1 MFHRSARLLLRPV
14 FEEDWRDVYIAIN
27 DEAIVRMLARA
38 PWPYR
43 EEDAQSWVSQ
53 PTNPGSARFLITQ
66 PGKWG
71 SRLVG
76 CIGFDDM
83 GDGPEVGYWIA
94 RPFWGRGFA
103 TEAGRAVV
111 EIARMMGIERLV
123 AGHLID
129 NPASGKVLEKIGFRP
144 TGETRM
150 QFSLGRGQEAMSRR
164 YVNEL
169 AASTGDN
176 EPASIAKAA

>member
-14 FEEDWRDVYIAIN
+14 FEEDWREVYHGIN
-27 DEAIVRMLARA
+27 DEDVVRMLARA

-43 EEDAQSWVSQ
+43 EQV
-53 PTNPGSARFLITQ
+53 ARAWTSLPVDTASPKFLITQ
-66 PGKWG
+66 PGEWG

-76 CIGFDDM
+76 CIGFGDM
-83 GDGPEVGYWIA
+83 DDGPELGYWIA

-111 EIARMMGIERLV
+111 EIARMMGITRLV
-123 AGHLID
+123 AGHIVD
-129 NPASGKVLEKIGFRP
+129 NPASGKVLEKIGFKP

-150 QFSLGRGQEAMSRR
+150 QFSMGRGEEAMSRR

-169 AASTGDN
+169 GAAQG
-176 EPASIAKAA
+176 AIAPSCMPKAA